1 MTVDIQLSTV
11 KERPMSVEASSLLRL
26 EKTSLREQALTA
38 LRRAITTGQ
47 LSPGTHLVETELSE
61 ALQISRGTLR
71 EAMRQLQQEGLIS
84 AGARGRLS
92 VRHLDA
98 KEIKNIFDVRAA
110 LESLAAQ
117 DLAGREDRTGAVA
130 ELRKAVADM
139 EKWAASNLEDR
150 IEADLK
156 FHRTMCHLTGNET
169 LLHSWS
175 SLEGSIRMSIMFAG
189 VDRALKNMDAKRHSD
204 IVDAIEAG
212 DAEKA
217 AATVREHMAGAATV
231 LVDGAA

>member
-1 MTVDIQLSTV
+1 MTVDIQLLTV
-11 KERPMSVEASSLLRL
+11 EERSMSVEASSLLRL

-47 LSPGTHLVETELSE
+47 LTPGTHLVETELSE

-117 DLAGREDRTGAVA
+117 DLAGREDRTAAVA

-204 IVDAIEAG
+204 IVDAIESG

-217 AATVREHMAGAATV
+217 AAAVRDHMAGAATV

>member
-1 MTVDIQLSTV
+1 
-11 KERPMSVEASSLLRL
+11 MSVEATPLLRL
-26 EKTSLREQALTA
+26 EKTSLRQQALSA

-47 LSPGTHLVETELSE
+47 LAPGTHLVETELSE

-71 EAMRQLQQEGLIS
+71 EAMRELQQEGLIS

-98 KEIKNIFDVRAA
+98 KEIRDIFHVRAA
-110 LESLAAQ
+110 LESLAARE
-117 DLAGREDRTGAVA
+117 LATRSDRAAAVA
-130 ELRKAVADM
+130 ALRQSVADM
-139 EKWAASNLEDR
+139 EKWAAANLEDR

-156 FHRTMCHLTGNET
+156 FHRTLCQLTGNET

-189 VDRALKNMDAKRHSD
+189 VDRAIKNMDAKRHYE
-204 IVDAIEAG
+204 IVDAIESG
-212 DAEKA
+212 DADKA
-217 AATVREHMAGAATV
+217 AAAVLDHMAGAAGV
-231 LVDGAA
+231 LVA

>member
-1 MTVDIQLSTV
+1 
-11 KERPMSVEASSLLRL
+11 
-26 EKTSLREQALTA
+26 
-38 LRRAITTGQ
+38 
-47 LSPGTHLVETELSE
+47 
-61 ALQISRGTLR
+61 LR

-117 DLAGREDRTGAVA
+117 ELAGQQDRSGTVA

-139 EKWAASNLEDR
+139 DKWAASNLEDR
-150 IEADLK
+150 IEADLR
-156 FHRTMCHLTGNET
+156 FHRTMCRLTGNET
-169 LLHSWS
+169 LLHLWS

-189 VDRALKNMDAKRHSD
+189 VDRALKNMDSKRHSD
-204 IVDAIEAG
+204 IVDAIESG
-212 DAEKA
+212 DADKA
-217 AATVREHMAGAATV
+217 AATVRQHMAGAATV
-231 LVDGAA
+231 LVDGAT